1 MGINNGVLDIV
12 SISDFNK
19 GKANKIFKDV
29 RKKGAKLVVKHNKVE
44 CALVSPEVYEELMG
58 MLEDL
63 RLSAIANERL
73 NRLKAGKTKIVS
85 SEQMMKHL
93 GIKKEDI
100 DKMEIDLDEELEP

>member
-1 MGINNGVLDIV
+1 MGINNGVLDMV

-44 CALVSPEVYEELMG
+44 CALVSPEVYEELME

-73 NRLKAGKTKIVS
+73 NRLKAGKSKVY
-85 SEQMMKHL
+85 SEEEAMKRL
-93 GIKKEDI
+93 GIKKGAESI
-100 DKMEIDLDEELEP
+100 I